1 MASPDT
7 KAADTKERDYFTD
20 PSVLRDPYEYFGE
33 MYAKAPVHQLTS
45 RDILVVT
52 GFDESLEVLKNSHD
66 FSSLISV
73 PGAAYEL
80 PFKPEGDDI
89 DAQLQAIRPQVH
101 GGDLLVTYDDR
112 KHANSRA
119 LLNRLFVPSRL
130 KANEEYMTGLAER
143 LAVEAAAKG
152 GCEMMGEIATPF
164 ATLVIADLLGVP
176 DEDRDDFM
184 KVLEISP
191 PAGNMEADQNAAT
204 STSPLEYMATF
215 FVRYLQDRRDNPRD
229 DILTELA
236 TATFPDGTTPD
247 LMELVRL
254 STFLFG
260 AGQDTSAKL
269 LGNAMRFLVEQPGLQ
284 DQLRADPSKI
294 PAFLEEVLRLEGS
307 TKMTSRIARK
317 DTSVAGMD
325 MPAGTRVM
333 IALSAAN
340 RDPRRWEDPQG
351 FQLDRPRIKEHVGF
365 GRGAHV
371 CIGAP
376 LARVEVRVILEKF
389 LEHTSKI
396 DFLAEKH
403 GPPGARKLDYEPSF
417 IIRGLAELHLTLE
430 PAKDFKGPAEKSA
443 IVAPSAPAAGYS
455 TGASTIG
462 TLLGNP
468 ATLAVIDR
476 HFPGVS
482 TDPRIGMG
490 KAMTFRAVQA
500 FAPDMF
506 TLAALDAADVDLA
519 KIPLG

>member
-33 MYAKAPVHQLTS
+33 MFAKAPVHQLTS

-112 KHANSRA
+112 THTNSRA

-130 KANEEYMTGLAER
+130 KANEEYMTGLADR

-184 KVLEISP
+184 KVLEISA

-236 TATFPDGTTPD
+236 NATFPDGTTPD

-269 LGNAMRFLVEQPGLQ
+269 LGNCIRYIVDTPGLQ
-284 DQLRADPSKI
+284 AQLRADRSLI
-294 PAFLEEVLRLEGS
+294 PDMIEEVLRLEGS
-307 TKMTSRIARK
+307 SKVTFRVARK
-317 DTSVAGMD
+317 STEIAGVPA
-325 MPAGTRVM
+325 PAGKKV
-333 IALSAAN
+333 IVGLSGGN
-340 RDPRRWEDPQG
+340 RDPRRWEAPDEFRLG
-351 FQLDRPRIKEHVGF
+351 RPKAKEHLSF
-365 GRGAHV
+365 GRGPHV
-371 CIGAP
+371 CAGAP
-376 LARVEVRVILEKF
+376 LARAEVRIMLDK
-389 LEHTSKI
+389 LLQHT
-396 DFLAEKH
+396 AEIGLSEAEH
-403 GPPGARKLDYEPSF
+403 GPPGARTMEFEPSF
-417 IIRGLAELHLTLE
+417 IVRGCARLYVTLK
-430 PAKDFKGPAEKSA
+430 PA
-443 IVAPSAPAAGYS
+443 
-455 TGASTIG
+455 
-462 TLLGNP
+462 
-468 ATLAVIDR
+468 
-476 HFPGVS
+476 
-482 TDPRIGMG
+482 
-490 KAMTFRAVQA
+490 
-500 FAPDMF
+500 
-506 TLAALDAADVDLA
+506 
-519 KIPLG
+519 